1 MRKAFLLALSAM
13 NLNLMA
19 ATVDATEPNKIL
31 EIAKGFGSAELSND
45 KHGDPLIQGRMEEY
59 KYQIIFYDCENGK
72 NCTTIAFDAAWEIS
86 SEVDLEKVNDWNQNK
101 RFGRAFLDVDGDPAL
116 DWDVN
121 LKHGVEKANLEDT
134 FKIWKDLMQEYVDFI
149 Q

>member
-1 MRKAFLLALSAM
+1 MRKALLLALSAVS
-13 NLNLMA
+13 LNLMA
-19 ATVDATEPNKIL
+19 ETVDATDPNKIL

-45 KHGDPLIQGRMEEY
+45 DHGDPLIQGRMEGQ

-72 NCTTIAFDAAWEIS
+72 KCTTITFDAAWENS

-101 RFGRAFLDVDGDPAL
+101 RFGRAFLDADGDPAL

-121 LKHGVEKANLEDT
+121 LKHGVEKRNLDNT
-134 FKIWKDLMQEYVDFI
+134 FNIWKDIMQEYVDFI
-149 Q
+149 K